1 LRLVRNPSGFSERFP
16 TSGDDIIAVLLIAVL
31 VGVAVRISKEEIEH
45 IASLARLSL
54 TEKEKELF
62 GSQLSSILDYM
73 EKLNELDTR
82 NVEPTSHVLPLSNV
96 MRDDVPGPSIARED
110 ALMNAP
116 DHTEKFFRVPKIIE

>member
-1 LRLVRNPSGFSERFP
+1 
-16 TSGDDIIAVLLIAVL
+16 
-31 VGVAVRISKEEIEH
+31 VRISKEEIEH

-96 MRDDVPGPSIARED
+96 VRDDIPGPSIPRED

>member
-1 LRLVRNPSGFSERFP
+1 
-16 TSGDDIIAVLLIAVL
+16 
-31 VGVAVRISKEEIEH
+31 VRISKEEIEH

-62 GSQLSSILDYM
+62 GSQISSILDYV
-73 EKLNELDTR
+73 EKLNELDTK

-96 MRDDVPGPSIARED
+96 IRDDIPGPSIPRED